1 MELDKKDKLI
11 YDLIFSDMT
20 IFEINIADYINDIY
34 EYKEFVSDI
43 KKILKKSKVLIT
55 YSKVDVNIKTAMWS
69 LEVKK

>member
-1 MELDKKDKLI
+1 
-11 YDLIFSDMT
+11 MT

>member
-1 MELDKKDKLI
+1 VELDKKDKLI